1 MIVHRKTAR
10 FDTPLPLECGKFLPE
25 FELAYE
31 SYGKLN
37 NKRDNAILICHGLTA
52 TQNAAGIPK
61 GENGK
66 AGNEKEAKP
75 GWWDTAIGPGK
86 PIDTKRFYVI
96 CANVLGSFGGSTSPA
111 SINPETGKPY
121 GMAFPVVT
129 ITDMVDA
136 QKHLADRLGI
146 EKFHTIAGGC
156 MGGFQ
161 VLAWM
166 SRYPGCL
173 SRAVVISTT
182 PRVSAHTIALW
193 SVLREA
199 IRSDPAWNGGD
210 YYGGS
215 TPDKGMGLAAAFGAL
230 FWMNRQ
236 TMDRKFGL
244 KPLDHREPAYG
255 LEPEFEVEA
264 FLSQVNKNAAGK
276 IDANALIYL
285 TRAMDYFNMTR
296 GGAELASLFAGAR
309 YRALL
314 VSYKSD
320 WRYPPQEAEE
330 IHEALKAADIDS
342 HHEILESHFGHGA
355 FIYDFEGLGPVL
367 KEFLHSPAHSKPSS
381 PKTSAG
387 KK

>member
-1 MIVHRKTAR
+1 MIVHRETAR
-10 FDTPLPLECGKFLPE
+10 FDTPLALECGKFLPE

-37 NKRDNAILICHGLTA
+37 DERSNAILICHGLTA
-52 TQNAAGIPK
+52 TQHAAGAPK
-61 GENGK
+61 GGNG
-66 AGNEKEAKP
+66 KEAKP
-75 GWWDTAIGPGK
+75 GWWDSAIGPGK
-86 PIDTKRFYVI
+86 PIDTDRFYVI
-96 CANVLGSFGGSTSPA
+96 CVNVPGSFGGSTSPA
-111 SINPETGKPY
+111 STNPETGKPY

-129 ITDMVDA
+129 ITDMVNA

-146 EKFHTIAGGC
+146 EKFYAIAGGC
-156 MGGFQ
+156 MGGFM

-166 SRYPGCL
+166 SRYPDCI
-173 SRAVVISTT
+173 SRAVAISTS

-210 YYGGS
+210 YYGAAA
-215 TPDKGMGLAAAFGAL
+215 PDKGMGLAAAFGAL
-230 FWMNRQ
+230 FWINRQ

-244 KPLDHREPAYG
+244 RPLDDKEPAYSF
-255 LEPEFEVEA
+255 EPEFEVET
-264 FLSQVNKNAAGK
+264 FLSQVNQNAGEK

-296 GGAELASLFAGAR
+296 GGVELASLFSGGS
-309 YRALL
+309 YRTLL
-314 VSYKSD
+314 VSYESD

-330 IHEALKAADIDS
+330 IHEALKAAGIHT
-342 HHEILESHFGHGA
+342 HHEILDSQFGHGA
-355 FIYDFEGLGPVL
+355 FIYDFKGLGPVL
-367 KEFLHSPAHSKPSS
+367 REFLDGSAQSKPSS

-387 KK
+387 IK

>member
-1 MIVHRKTAR
+1 MIIHRKTAR
-10 FDTPLPLECGKFLPE
+10 FRTPLPLECGKSLPQ

-31 SYGKLN
+31 SYGELN
-37 NKRDNAILICHGLTA
+37 NERSNAVLICHGLTA
-52 TQNAAGIPK
+52 TQNAAGVPK
-61 GENGK
+61 NDNG
-66 AGNEKEAKP
+66 KEAKP
-75 GWWDTAIGPGK
+75 GWWDIAIGPGK
-86 PIDTKRFYVI
+86 PIDTSRFYVI
-96 CANVLGSFGGSTSPA
+96 CINVPGSFGGSTSPA
-111 SINPETGKPY
+111 STNPATGKPY
-121 GMAFPVVT
+121 GMTFPVVT

-146 EKFHTIAGGC
+146 KKFYAIAGGC

-161 VLAWM
+161 VLEWM

-173 SRAVVISTT
+173 SRAVIISTT

-199 IRSDPAWNGGD
+199 IRSDPAWNSGD
-210 YYGGS
+210 YYGGGA
-215 TPDKGMGLAAAFGAL
+215 PDRGMGLAAAIGAL

-236 TMDRKFGL
+236 TMEKKFGL
-244 KPLDHREPAYG
+244 RPLDEKTPGYG
-255 LEPEFEVEA
+255 FEPEFEVEA
-264 FLSQVNKNAAGK
+264 FLSQVNQNAARK

-296 GGAELASLFAGAR
+296 GGVELASLFAGAQ
-309 YRALL
+309 YHALL

-330 IHEALKAADIDS
+330 IHEALRAASIDS
-342 HHEILESHFGHGA
+342 RHEILDSHFGHGA
-355 FIYDFEGLGPVL
+355 FIYDFHGLGPVVRD
-367 KEFLHSPAHSKPSS
+367 FLHNPAHSKPSS

-387 KK
+387 MK